1 MDTGLHSLVAIARFH
16 QLPAEPEQLVHQFA
30 EPGKPFSDSQ
40 LLSAAKALT
49 LRAKCLS
56 PSLNQIKS
64 DTLPAIAKAQDGSY
78 FILARLS
85 ENAAGAG
92 SDATTRT
99 YLIHDLRDQAPRS
112 LSQEEF
118 EQLWS
123 GELILVARRQGLG
136 ESLQQKFDISWFIPS
151 LVKYRKLFSEV
162 LIASFFLQ
170 LFALVTPLFFQVV
183 MDKVLVH
190 RGFTTL
196 DVLAVGFFVIVVFE
210 AFLGGFRNYLFSH
223 TTNRVDVELGSRLF
237 NHLLALPLAYFESR
251 QVGQNVARV
260 RELDTIRNF
269 ITGTALTLVI
279 DLFFVFV
286 FLAVM
291 WYYSPTLTWI
301 VLATVP
307 AYVILSLFITPILR
321 HRLNDKF
328 KHGAANTAFLT
339 ESITG
344 IGTVKSM
351 AVEPQM
357 RRKLEDHLSSYVHAS
372 FRSQNLGNVANQ
384 VAGLINKLMTLG
396 IIWWGSHLVIDG
408 EITVGQLI
416 AFNMLAGRVSGPVLK
431 LVQLW
436 QEFQQAGISIARL
449 GDILNTPREPGFN
462 PNRSRLP
469 SLQGAVTLDH
479 VKFRYRVDGPLIL
492 QEIALQVRP
501 GEVIGI
507 VGRSGSGKS
516 TITKLIQRLYVPES
530 GRVLVDGVDLAM
542 IDTAWLRRQIGVVLQ
557 ENFLFNR
564 SIRENIAL
572 VDPSIPM
579 ERVIA
584 AAKMAGAHEF
594 IVELSEGYDT
604 LVGEQGSNLSGG
616 QRQRLAI
623 ARALINNPRILIFDE
638 ATSALDYE
646 SERLIQD
653 NMARICQ
660 GRTVF
665 IIAHRLST
673 VRTCDRIIVMDKG
686 RIVEQGT
693 HEYLLDQN
701 GYYARLYSYQAH
713 NPRLQT
719 VSTNADPMTTGKAQE
734 RPTIQAGPTLRAAP
748 AVKVVPAADAD
759 SQTESTISTVVLSGS
774 NKPPSDNVEKHNL
787 THNDIDESWAL
798 ELLKELEREDEERG
812 P

>member
-1 MDTGLHSLVAIARFH
+1 MDTGLHALVAIARFH
-16 QLPAEPEQLVHQFA
+16 QLPAEPDQLAHQFS
-30 EPGKPFSDSQ
+30 ESGESFSDTQ
-40 LLSAAKALT
+40 LLQAAKALT
-49 LRAKCLS
+49 LKAKQLKLTAEVGALS
-56 PSLNQIKS
+56 NAM
-64 DTLPAIAKAQDGSY
+64 LPAIAKARDGSY
-78 FILARLS
+78 FIVARLS
-85 ENAAGAG
+85 DNEASSGAQVPTTGAG
-92 SDATTRT
+92 V
-99 YLIHDLRDQAPRS
+99 LVHDLREAAPRS
-112 LSQEEF
+112 MSLDEF
-118 EQLWS
+118 ETLWS
-123 GELILVARRQGLG
+123 GELIVLTRRQGFG
-136 ESLQQKFDISWFIPS
+136 ESLQQQFDISWFIPS

-170 LFALVTPLFFQVV
+170 LFALVTPLFFQVA

-196 DVLAVGFFVIVVFE
+196 DVLAVGFFVVVVFE

-301 VLATVP
+301 VLATIP
-307 AYVILSLFITPILR
+307 CYVILSLFITPILR

-344 IGTVKSM
+344 IRTVKSLS
-351 AVEPQM
+351 VEPQM

-372 FRSQNLGNVANQ
+372 FRSQNLSNVSNQ
-384 VAGLINKLMTLG
+384 IAGLINKLMTLG
-396 IIWWGSHLVIDG
+396 IIWWGAHLVIDG
-408 EITVGQLI
+408 GITLGQLI
-416 AFNMLAGRVSGPVLK
+416 AFNMLAGRVSGPILK

-436 QEFQQAGISIARL
+436 QEFQQAGISIQRL

-469 SLQGAVTLDH
+469 SLQGAVSLDH
-479 VKFRYRVDGPLIL
+479 VQFRYRQDGPRVLEDVNL
-492 QEIALQVRP
+492 QIKP

-516 TITKLIQRLYVPES
+516 TITKLIQRLYVPEA
-530 GRVLVDGVDLAM
+530 GRVLVDGVDLTM

-564 SIRENIAL
+564 SVRENIAL
-572 VDPSIPM
+572 VDPSISM
-579 ERVIA
+579 ERVVA

-594 IVELSEGYDT
+594 IAELPEGYDT
-604 LVGEQGSNLSGG
+604 TVGEQGSNLSGG

-623 ARALINNPRILIFDE
+623 ARALITNPRILIFDE

-665 IIAHRLST
+665 IIAHRLTT
-673 VRTCDRIIVMDKG
+673 VRQCNRIIVMDKG
-686 RIVEQGT
+686 SIVEQGN
-693 HEYLLDQN
+693 HDQLIDIN
-701 GYYARLYSYQAH
+701 GYYAKLYSYQSH
-713 NPRLQT
+713 QPRLQT
-719 VSTNADPMTTGKAQE
+719 IANPQE
-734 RPTIQAGPTLRAAP
+734 GGVTLTSSNPERGSFR
-748 AVKVVPAADAD
+748 VESSRVQQ
-759 SQTESTISTVVLSGS
+759 SQTSHQDKAHVTSS
-774 NKPPSDNVEKHNL
+774 N
-787 THNDIDESWAL
+787 IG
-798 ELLKELEREDEERG
+798 EDGRL
-812 P
+812 

>member
-16 QLPAEPEQLVHQFA
+16 QLPAEPEQLAHQFA
-30 EPGKPFSDSQ
+30 EPGKPFSDTQ

-49 LRAKCLS
+49 LRAKRLS
-56 PSLNQIKS
+56 PSLDQIKS

-78 FILARLS
+78 FILARLGEGS
-85 ENAAGAG
+85 AADGE
-92 SDATTRT
+92 STTHT
-99 YLIHDLRDQAPRS
+99 YLIHDLREQAPRS
-112 LSQEEF
+112 ISQEEF
-118 EQLWS
+118 QALWS
-123 GELILVARRQGLG
+123 GELILVTRRQGLG

-196 DVLAVGFFVIVVFE
+196 DVLAIGFFVIVVFE

-307 AYVILSLFITPILR
+307 AYVLLSLFITPILR

-384 VAGLINKLMTLG
+384 VASLINKLMTLG
-396 IIWWGSHLVIDG
+396 IIWWGAHLVIDG
-408 EITVGQLI
+408 QITVGQLI

-492 QEIALQVRP
+492 HEIDLQVKP

-516 TITKLIQRLYVPES
+516 TITKLIQRLYVPEA

-673 VRTCDRIIVMDKG
+673 VRGCNRIIVMDKG
-686 RIVEQGT
+686 RIVEQGN
-693 HEYLLDQN
+693 HDELLQQN
-701 GYYARLYSYQAH
+701 GYYAKLHSYQSHHPHLKTVEAEPSPTAH
-713 NPRLQT
+713 QTPRF
-719 VSTNADPMTTGKAQE
+719 VSSHPE
-734 RPTIQAGPTLRAAP
+734 RASFRVDRAPSEKGQP
-748 AVKVVPAADAD
+748 AH
-759 SQTESTISTVVLSGS
+759 SE
-774 NKPPSDNVEKHNL
+774 KPEGDQ
-787 THNDIDESWAL
+787 
-798 ELLKELEREDEERG
+798 
-812 P
+812 

>member
-16 QLPAEPEQLVHQFA
+16 QLPAEPAQLAHQFCP
-30 EPGKPFSDSQ
+30 PGKVFTDTE
-40 LLSAAKALT
+40 LLVAAKALT
-49 LRAKCLS
+49 LKARKLS
-56 PSLNQIKS
+56 PCMEDLT
-64 DTLPAIAKAQDGSY
+64 DRVLPAIARARDGSY
-78 FILARLS
+78 FVLARIAHQVPS
-85 ENAAGAG
+85 AEGDSQESSA
-92 SDATTRT
+92 
-99 YLIHDLRDQAPRS
+99 LIHDLRDEAPRVVS
-112 LSQEEF
+112 FKELDE
-118 EQLWS
+118 LWS
-123 GELILVARRQGLG
+123 GELIALARRTGLG
-136 ESLQQKFDISWFIPS
+136 ESLTQKFDISWFIPS
-151 LVKYRKLFSEV
+151 LVRYRKLFGEV

-170 LFALVTPLFFQVV
+170 LFALATPLFFQVV

-196 DVLAVGFFVIVVFE
+196 DVLAVGFFVVVVFE
-210 AFLGGFRNYLFSH
+210 ALLGGIRNYIFSH

-237 NHLLALPLAYFESR
+237 HHLLSLPLSYFESR

-286 FLAVM
+286 FIGVM

-301 VLATVP
+301 VIASIP
-307 AYVILSLFITPILR
+307 AYVLLSIFITPILR
-321 HRLNDKF
+321 HRLDEKF

-357 RRKLEDHLSSYVHAS
+357 RRKLEDHLSDYVHAS
-372 FRSQNLGNVANQ
+372 FRSSNLSNVANQ

-396 IIWWGSHLVIDG
+396 IIWWGAHLVIGG
-408 EITVGQLI
+408 EITVGQLV
-416 AFNMLAGRVSGPVLK
+416 AFNMLAGRVSGPILK

-436 QEFQQAGISIARL
+436 QDFQQAGISIQRL
-449 GDILNTPREPGFN
+449 GDILNSPREPGFN

-469 SLQGAVTLDH
+469 ALRGAVSFDQ
-479 VKFRYRVDGPLIL
+479 VNFRYRPDGQLIL
-492 QEIALQVRP
+492 QGVELHVRP

-516 TITKLIQRLYVPES
+516 TLTKLVQRLYIPET
-530 GRVLVDGVDLAM
+530 GRVLIDGVDLATV
-542 IDTAWLRRQIGVVLQ
+542 DTAWLRRQVGVVLQ

-579 ERVIA
+579 ERVIMA
-584 AAKMAGAHEF
+584 ARMAGAHEF
-594 IVELSEGYDT
+594 ISKLSEGYDT

-623 ARALINNPRILIFDE
+623 ARALLNNPRILIFDE

-646 SERLIQD
+646 SERIIQD

-660 GRTVF
+660 GRSVF
-665 IIAHRLST
+665 VIAHRLST
-673 VRTCDRIIVMDKG
+673 VRQCDRIIVMDKG
-686 RIVEQGT
+686 RIVEQGN
-693 HEYLLDQN
+693 HDQLIERN
-701 GYYARLYSYQAH
+701 GYYARLYSHQSH
-713 NPRLQT
+713 T
-719 VSTNADPMTTGKAQE
+719 
-734 RPTIQAGPTLRAAP
+734 PTLRTVAGEARHPTGAP
-748 AVKVVPAADAD
+748 APAAARR
-759 SQTESTISTVVLSGS
+759 SEPGAAAIRLSEAQQ
-774 NKPPSDNVEKHNL
+774 VEP
-787 THNDIDESWAL
+787 DESWAL
-798 ELLKELEREDEERG
+798 QLLEEAEREEQLERETRSEPANVRPINPDQQPE
-812 P
+812 PSA

>member
-16 QLPAEPEQLVHQFA
+16 QLPADSEQLAHQFG
-30 EPGKPFSDSQ
+30 ESGKPFSDTP
-40 LLSAAKALT
+40 LLLAAKALT
-49 LRAKCLS
+49 LRAKLIS
-56 PSLNQIKS
+56 PSLSTIKN
-64 DTLPAIAKAQDGSY
+64 DTLPAIAKADDGSY
-78 FILARLS
+78 FIFARVGQS
-85 ENAAGAG
+85 AKEAPENP
-92 SDATTRT
+92 SSTF
-99 YLIHDLRDQAPRS
+99 LIHDLRESTPRS
-112 LSQEEF
+112 VTQEEF
-118 EQLWS
+118 ERLWS
-123 GELILVARRQGLG
+123 GELILLARRQGLG

-151 LVKYRKLFSEV
+151 LVKYRKSFGEV
-162 LIASFFLQ
+162 LVASFFLQ

-183 MDKVLVH
+183 MDKVMVH

-196 DVLAVGFFVIVVFE
+196 DVLAIGFFVMVVFE

-237 NHLLALPLAYFESR
+237 NHLLGLPLAYFEAR

-291 WYYSPTLTWI
+291 WFYSPTLTWI
-301 VLATVP
+301 VLVTIP
-307 AYVILSLFITPILR
+307 AYVMLSLFITPILR
-321 HRLNDKF
+321 HRLDDKF

-344 IGTVKSM
+344 ISTVKTM

-384 VAGLINKLMTLG
+384 IAGLINKLMTLG
-396 IIWWGSHLVIDG
+396 IIWWGAHLVIDG
-408 EITVGQLI
+408 AITVGQLI

-436 QEFQQAGISIARL
+436 QEFQQAGISIQRL

-469 SLQGAVTLDH
+469 SLQGAVSLDH
-479 VKFRYRVDGPLIL
+479 VRFRYRVDGPLIL
-492 QEIALQVRP
+492 QDIDLQVKP
-501 GEVIGI
+501 GEVIGL

-516 TITKLIQRLYVPES
+516 TITKLIQRLYVPEA
-530 GRVLVDGVDLAM
+530 GRVLIDGVDLSVV
-542 IDTAWLRRQIGVVLQ
+542 DTAWLRRQIGVVLQ

-564 SIRENIAL
+564 SVRENIAL
-572 VDPSIPM
+572 VDPAIAM
-579 ERVIA
+579 EQVVA
-584 AAKMAGAHEF
+584 SAKMAGAHEF
-594 IVELSEGYDT
+594 IVELPEGYDT

-623 ARALINNPRILIFDE
+623 ARALITNPSILIFDE

-646 SERLIQD
+646 SEHLIQS
-653 NMARICQ
+653 NMARICR

-665 IIAHRLST
+665 IIAHRLTT
-673 VRTCDRIIVMDKG
+673 VRQCHRIIVMEKG
-686 RIVEQGT
+686 RMIEEGDHQT
-693 HEYLLDQN
+693 LIRQQ
-701 GYYARLYSYQAH
+701 GYYAKLNRYQESRPH
-713 NPRLQT
+713 SETVGRETRTPRAR
-719 VSTNADPMTTGKAQE
+719 VASHAAPRSFPVEGKAH
-734 RPTIQAGPTLRAAP
+734 
-748 AVKVVPAADAD
+748 D
-759 SQTESTISTVVLSGS
+759 SQ
-774 NKPPSDNVEKHNL
+774 SDEK
-787 THNDIDESWAL
+787 
-798 ELLKELEREDEERG
+798 
-812 P
+812 

>member
-1 MDTGLHSLVAIARFH
+1 MDTGLQSLVAIARFH
-16 QLPAEPEQLVHQFA
+16 QLPAESEQLSHQFGNA
-30 EPGKPFSDSQ
+30 GQTFTDTEL
-40 LLSAAKALT
+40 LLSAKALT
-49 LRAKCLS
+49 LKAKVMS
-56 PSLNQIKS
+56 IKPSDLQNGI
-64 DTLPAIAKAQDGSY
+64 LPAIAKGRDGTY
-78 FILARLS
+78 FIVARI
-85 ENAAGAG
+85 
-92 SDATTRT
+92 SDGETQDSISSVSV
-99 YLIHDLRDQAPRS
+99 LIHDLREDAPRS
-112 LSQEEF
+112 VTLDELDL
-118 EQLWS
+118 LWS
-123 GELILVARRQGLG
+123 GELIVIARRIGLG

-170 LFALVTPLFFQVV
+170 LFALATPLFFQVV

-196 DVLAVGFFVIVVFE
+196 DVLAGGFIIVVIFE

-223 TTNRVDVELGSRLF
+223 TTNRIDVELGSRLF
-237 NHLLALPLAYFESR
+237 NHLLGLPLAYFEAR

-269 ITGTALTLVI
+269 ITGTALTLLI

-291 WYYSPTLTWI
+291 WYYSPTLTCI
-301 VLATVP
+301 VLATIP
-307 AYVILSLFITPILR
+307 AYILLSLFITPILR
-321 HRLNDKF
+321 RRLDEKF
-328 KHGAANTAFLT
+328 KHGAANTSFLT

-357 RRKLEDHLSSYVHAS
+357 RKKLEDHLSSYVHAS
-372 FRSQNLGNVANQ
+372 FRSQNLNNIANQ

-396 IIWWGSHLVIDG
+396 IIWWGAHLVIDG
-408 EITVGQLI
+408 NLSVGQLV

-449 GDILNTPREPGFN
+449 GDILNTPREQGFN

-469 SLQGAVTLDH
+469 SLQGAVSLDQ
-479 VKFRYRVDGPLIL
+479 VKFRYKIDGPLVL
-492 QEIALQVRP
+492 KEIDLHVKP
-501 GEVIGI
+501 GEIIGI

-530 GRVLVDGVDLAM
+530 GRMLIDGVDLAM
-542 IDTAWLRRQIGVVLQ
+542 IDTTWLRRQIGVVLQ

-564 SIRENIAL
+564 TIRENIAL
-572 VDPSIPM
+572 VDPSTSM
-579 ERVIA
+579 DRVVA

-594 IVELSEGYDT
+594 ILEMSEGYDT
-604 LVGEQGSNLSGG
+604 EISEQGSNLSGG

-653 NMARICQ
+653 NMARICK

-673 VRTCDRIIVMDKG
+673 VRGCNRIIVMDKG
-686 RIVEQGT
+686 EVVEQGN
-693 HEYLLDQN
+693 HDELINKN
-701 GYYARLYSYQAH
+701 GYYARLHGYQSH
-713 NPRLQT
+713 KPN
-719 VSTNADPMTTGKAQE
+719 V
-734 RPTIQAGPTLRAAP
+734 P
-748 AVKVVPAADAD
+748 AVDV
-759 SQTESTISTVVLSGS
+759 E
-774 NKPPSDNVEKHNL
+774 NVESEVGYLKT
-787 THNDIDESWAL
+787 THPANSSFLIDRKKIL
-798 ELLKELEREDEERG
+798 DKELEE
-812 P
+812 

>member
-1 MDTGLHSLVAIARFH
+1 MDTGLHTLIAIARFQ
-16 QLPAEPEQLVHQFA
+16 QLPAEPDQLAHQFGQA
-30 EPGKPFSDSQ
+30 GECFSDTQ
-40 LLSAAKALT
+40 LLQAAKALT
-49 LRAKCLS
+49 LKAKQLS
-56 PSLNQIKS
+56 VSLGDLNNAM
-64 DTLPAIAKAQDGSY
+64 LPAVAKARDGSY
-78 FILARLS
+78 FIIARLS
-85 ENAAGAG
+85 DEQPLDNPSDNTSNPNAEN
-92 SDATTRT
+92 SDKTNNAKTISGV
-99 YLIHDLRDQAPRS
+99 LIHDLREAAPRS
-112 LSQEEF
+112 LSLEEL

-123 GELILVARRQGLG
+123 GDLIVLTRRQGFG

-151 LVKYRKLFSEV
+151 LVKYRKLFGEV

-196 DVLAVGFFVIVVFE
+196 DVLAVGFFVVVVFE

-237 NHLLALPLAYFESR
+237 NHLLALPLGYFESR

-291 WYYSPTLTWI
+291 WFYSPTLTWI
-301 VLATVP
+301 VLATIP
-307 AYVILSLFITPILR
+307 CYVLLSLFITPILR
-321 HRLNDKF
+321 RRLNDKF

-344 IGTVKSM
+344 IGTVKSLS
-351 AVEPQM
+351 VEPQM

-372 FRSQNLGNVANQ
+372 FRSQNLGNVSNQ

-396 IIWWGSHLVIDG
+396 IIWWGAHLVIEG
-408 EITVGQLI
+408 AITVGQLI
-416 AFNMLAGRVSGPVLK
+416 AFNMLAGRVSGPILK

-436 QEFQQAGISIARL
+436 QEFQQAGISIQRL

-469 SLQGAVTLDH
+469 SLQGAISLDH
-479 VKFRYRVDGPLIL
+479 VQFRYRADGPRVLEDVNL
-492 QEIALQVRP
+492 QCKP

-516 TITKLIQRLYVPES
+516 TITKLIQRLYVPEA
-530 GRVLVDGVDLAM
+530 GRVLIDGVDLSM

-572 VDPSIPM
+572 VDPSISM
-579 ERVIA
+579 ERVVA

-594 IVELSEGYDT
+594 IVELPEGYDNI
-604 LVGEQGSNLSGG
+604 VGEQGSNLSGG

-623 ARALINNPRILIFDE
+623 ARALITNPRILIFDE

-653 NMARICQ
+653 NMTKICR

-665 IIAHRLST
+665 MIAHRLTT
-673 VRTCDRIIVMDKG
+673 VRQCNRIIVMDKG
-686 RIVEQGT
+686 RIVEQGN
-693 HEYLLDQN
+693 HDELLDIN
-701 GYYARLYSYQAH
+701 GYYAKLYSYQSH
-713 NPRLQT
+713 HPRLQT
-719 VSTNADPMTTGKAQE
+719 IDTEPLPSQKTKPISSSHPERSSFRLERGSST
-734 RPTIQAGPTLRAAP
+734 
-748 AVKVVPAADAD
+748 
-759 SQTESTISTVVLSGS
+759 GS
-774 NKPPSDNVEKHNL
+774 NKTVPVN
-787 THNDIDESWAL
+787 T
-798 ELLKELEREDEERG
+798 KENSGEDEQ
-812 P
+812 

>member
-16 QLPAEPEQLVHQFA
+16 QLPAEPAQLVHQFGQ
-30 EPGKPFSDSQ
+30 PGSLFSDVQ
-40 LLSAAKALT
+40 LLLAAKALT
-49 LRAKCLS
+49 LKAKCVA
-56 PSLNQIKS
+56 LNVVQLKS
-64 DTLPAIAKAQDGSY
+64 DILPALAKARDGSY
-78 FILARLS
+78 FILARVGHCPS
-85 ENAAGAG
+85 G
-92 SDATTRT
+92 DATSPGRT
-99 YLIHDLRDQAPRS
+99 FLIHDLRQPAPRS
-112 LSQEEF
+112 ISQEEF
-118 EQLWS
+118 ESLWS
-123 GELILVARRQGLG
+123 GEIILITRRQGLG
-136 ESLQQKFDISWFIPS
+136 ESLQQQFDISWFIPA
-151 LVKYRKLFSEV
+151 LVKYRKLFGEV

-170 LFALVTPLFFQVV
+170 IFALLTPLFFQVV

-196 DVLAVGFFVIVVFE
+196 DVLAIGFFVVAIFE
-210 AFLGGFRNYLFSH
+210 TFLGGFRNYLFSH

-279 DLFFVFV
+279 DLFFVIV

-291 WYYSPTLTWI
+291 WYYSPALTWI

-307 AYVILSLFITPILR
+307 AYIVLSIVITPILR
-321 HRLNDKF
+321 HRLDDKF

-357 RRKLEDHLSSYVHAS
+357 RRQLEGHLSSYVHAS

-384 VAGLINKLMTLG
+384 TAGLINKLMTLG
-396 IIWWGSHLVIDG
+396 IIWWGAHLVIDG
-408 EITVGQLI
+408 QLTVGQLI

-436 QEFQQAGISIARL
+436 QDFQQAGISIARL

-469 SLQGAVTLDH
+469 SLNGAVELDH
-479 VKFRYRVDGPLIL
+479 VKFRYRVDGPVIL
-492 QEIALQVRP
+492 KDLSLRANA

-530 GRVLVDGVDLAM
+530 GRVLVDGLDLAM
-542 IDTAWLRRQIGVVLQ
+542 ADTAWLRRQIGVVLQ

-572 VDPSIPM
+572 VDPSISM

-584 AAKMAGAHEF
+584 AAKMAGAHDF

-653 NMARICQ
+653 NMARICR

-665 IIAHRLST
+665 MIAHRLST
-673 VRTCDRIIVMDKG
+673 VRSCDRIIVMDKG
-686 RIVEQGT
+686 AIVEQGN
-693 HEYLLDQN
+693 HDELLELN
-701 GYYARLYSYQAH
+701 GYYAKLHSYQSH
-713 NPRLQT
+713 QPHLKT
-719 VSTNADPMTTGKAQE
+719 V
-734 RPTIQAGPTLRAAP
+734 AP
-748 AVKVVPAADAD
+748 DAD
-759 SQTESTISTVVLSGS
+759 SASARFTSS
-774 NKPPSDNVEKHNL
+774 NPEHQSFRVQRQVTD
-787 THNDIDESWAL
+787 
-798 ELLKELEREDEERG
+798 G
-812 P
+812 PECGK

>member
-1 MDTGLHSLVAIARFH
+1 MDTGLHTLVAIARFH
-16 QLPAEPEQLVHQFA
+16 QLPAEMEQLSHQFGSSGQQFTDT
-30 EPGKPFSDSQ
+30 EL
-40 LLSAAKALT
+40 LLSAKALT
-49 LRAKCLS
+49 LKAKLIS
-56 PSLNQIKS
+56 PNVDQLKDAI
-64 DTLPAIAKAQDGSY
+64 LPAIAKMNDGSY
-78 FILARLS
+78 IVLARLS
-85 ENAAGAG
+85 RNDETD
-92 SDATTRT
+92 SV
-99 YLIHDLRDQAPRS
+99 LIHDLRESAPRS
-112 LSQEEF
+112 LSLEKFKET
-118 EQLWS
+118 WT
-123 GELILVARRQGLG
+123 GEIIVITRRLGLG
-136 ESLQQKFDISWFIPS
+136 DSLQEKFDVSWFIPS
-151 LVKYRKLFSEV
+151 LVKYRKIFYEV

-170 LFALVTPLFFQVV
+170 IFGLVTPLFFQVV

-196 DVLAVGFFVIVVFE
+196 DVLAVGFFVVVVFE

-237 NHLLALPLAYFESR
+237 NHLLHLPLAYFESR

-286 FLAVM
+286 FIAVM
-291 WYYSPTLTWI
+291 WYYSPVLTWI
-301 VLATVP
+301 VLATIP
-307 AYVILSLFITPILR
+307 AYILLSIFITPMLR
-321 HRLNDKF
+321 NRLNEKF
-328 KHGAANTAFLT
+328 KHGAENTAFLT

-344 IGTVKSM
+344 IGTVKSL

-372 FRSQNLGNVANQ
+372 FRSQNLSNVANQ
-384 VAGLINKLMTLG
+384 VSGLINKLMTLG
-396 IIWWGSHLVIDG
+396 IIWWGAHLVIGG
-408 EITVGQLI
+408 EITVGQLV

-436 QEFQQAGISIARL
+436 QDFQQAGISISRL
-449 GDILNTPREPGFN
+449 GDILNTPKEPGFN

-469 SLQGAVTLDH
+469 SLKGAVSFEQI
-479 VKFRYRVDGPLIL
+479 KFRYRIDGPVIL
-492 QEIALQVRP
+492 QNIDLHARP

-530 GRVLVDGVDLAM
+530 GRLLIDGIDLAM
-542 IDTAWLRRQIGVVLQ
+542 IDTVWLRKQIGVVLQ

-564 SIRENIAL
+564 TIRENIAL
-572 VDPSIPM
+572 TDPSVSM
-579 ERVIA
+579 DKVIT

-594 IVELSEGYDT
+594 IVEMSEGYDT
-604 LVGEQGSNLSGG
+604 LIGEQGSNLSGG

-653 NMARICQ
+653 NMTEICK

-673 VRTCDRIIVMDKG
+673 VRNCNRIIVMDKG
-686 RIVEQGT
+686 QIVEQGD
-693 HEYLLDQN
+693 HNNLLNKQ
-701 GYYARLYSYQAH
+701 GYYAKLYNYQSP
-713 NPRLQT
+713 NPR
-719 VSTNADPMTTGKAQE
+719 VYSADNRSVDTADNRSVDTADNRSVDTADNRSVDTADNRSVDTADMRIKAE
-734 RPTIQAGPTLRAAP
+734 NKHV
-748 AVKVVPAADAD
+748 VK
-759 SQTESTISTVVLSGS
+759 
-774 NKPPSDNVEKHNL
+774 
-787 THNDIDESWAL
+787 
-798 ELLKELEREDEERG
+798 EDRQ
-812 P
+812 

>member
-1 MDTGLHSLVAIARFH
+1 MDTGLQSLVAIARFH
-16 QLPAEPEQLVHQFA
+16 QLPAEPEQLAHQFA
-30 EPGKPFSDSQ
+30 EPGQLFTDTQ
-40 LLSAAKALT
+40 LLTAAKALT
-49 LRAKCLS
+49 LRAKCISPGLAQLS
-56 PSLNQIKS
+56 NGI
-64 DTLPAIAKAQDGSY
+64 LPAIAKTTDGSY
-78 FILARLS
+78 IILARIGEPVDS
-85 ENAAGAG
+85 
-92 SDATTRT
+92 ATASRT
-99 YLIHDLRDQAPRS
+99 FLLHDLREAAPRS
-112 LSQEEF
+112 VTQEEF
-118 EQLWS
+118 ESLWS
-123 GELILVARRQGLG
+123 GELILVTRRQGLT
-136 ESLQQKFDISWFIPS
+136 ESLQQQFDISWFIPS
-151 LVKYRKLFSEV
+151 LVKYRKLFAEV

-196 DVLAVGFFVIVVFE
+196 DVLAIGFLVIVVFE
-210 AFLGGFRNYLFSH
+210 AFLGGFRHYLFSH

-237 NHLLALPLAYFESR
+237 NHLLALPLAYFEAR

-260 RELDTIRNF
+260 RELDSIRNF

-307 AYVILSLFITPILR
+307 AYVLLSLFITPILR

-396 IIWWGSHLVIDG
+396 IIWWGAHLVIDG
-408 EITVGQLI
+408 QISVGQLI

-469 SLQGAVTLDH
+469 ALQGAVTFEQ
-479 VKFRYRVDGPLIL
+479 VMFRYRVDGPAIL
-492 QEIALQVRP
+492 QGINLQVKP
-501 GEVIGI
+501 GEVLGI

-516 TITKLIQRLYVPES
+516 TITKLIQRLYVPET

-542 IDTAWLRRQIGVVLQ
+542 VDTAWLRRQIGVVLQ

-579 ERVIA
+579 ERVVA

-673 VRTCDRIIVMDKG
+673 VRACDRIIVMDKG
-686 RIVEQGT
+686 RVLEQGN
-693 HEYLLDQN
+693 HDELLSQN
-701 GYYARLYSYQAH
+701 GYYAKLHSYQSHHPHLKTVEAEPSPAPQGRMH
-713 NPRLQT
+713 FVSSHPERASFRLEPKLPGEEQ
-719 VSTNADPMTTGKAQE
+719 SKPADKQE
-734 RPTIQAGPTLRAAP
+734 GEA
-748 AVKVVPAADAD
+748 
-759 SQTESTISTVVLSGS
+759 
-774 NKPPSDNVEKHNL
+774 
-787 THNDIDESWAL
+787 
-798 ELLKELEREDEERG
+798 
-812 P
+812 

>member
-1 MDTGLHSLVAIARFH
+1 MDTGLQALVAIARFH
-16 QLPAEPEQLVHQFA
+16 QLPAEPEQLLHQFGT
-30 EPGKPFSDSQ
+30 PGEVFSDKE
-40 LLSAAKALT
+40 LLLAAKALT
-49 LRAKCLS
+49 LKAKVL
-56 PSLNQIKS
+56 KT
-64 DTLPAIAKAQDGSY
+64 TLADIQDAILPCVAKGQDGAY
-78 FILARLS
+78 FILARVARK
-85 ENAAGAG
+85 EAEEGKEAE
-92 SDATTRT
+92 TTV
-99 YLIHDLRDQAPRS
+99 LIHDLREEAPRS
-112 LSQEEF
+112 VSAEELEAMWAGEVIALS
-118 EQLWS
+118 
-123 GELILVARRQGLG
+123 RRHSLG

-151 LVKYRKLFSEV
+151 LIKYRKLFGEV
-162 LIASFFLQ
+162 VIASFFLQ

-196 DVLAVGFFVIVVFE
+196 DVLAIGFFVVVVFE

-223 TTNRVDVELGSRLF
+223 STNRVDVELGSRLF
-237 NHLLALPLAYFESR
+237 NHLLALPLSYFEAR

-286 FLAVM
+286 FIAVM
-291 WYYSPTLTWI
+291 WYYSPTLTWV
-301 VLATVP
+301 VLATIP
-307 AYVILSLFITPILR
+307 AYILLSIFITPILR
-321 HRLNDKF
+321 HRLNEKF

-372 FRSQNLGNVANQ
+372 FRSQNLSNISNQ

-396 IIWWGSHLVIDG
+396 IVWFGAHLVIDG
-408 EITVGQLI
+408 NMTVGQLV

-436 QEFQQAGISIARL
+436 QDFQQAGISVKRL

-469 SLQGAVTLDH
+469 ALQGQITLDH
-479 VKFRYRVDGPLIL
+479 VRFRYRPDGPVIL
-492 QEIALQVRP
+492 DDVNLQVRP

-516 TITKLIQRLYVPES
+516 TITKLVQRLYVPEG

-564 SIRENIAL
+564 TIRENIAL
-572 VDPSIPM
+572 VDPSVPM
-579 ERVIA
+579 ERIIA

-623 ARALINNPRILIFDE
+623 ARALLNNPRILIFDE

-653 NMARICQ
+653 NMNKICR

-673 VRTCDRIIVMDKG
+673 VRQCNRIIVMEKG
-686 RIVEQGT
+686 RIVEQGN
-693 HEYLLDQN
+693 HDQLLEQN
-701 GYYARLYSYQAH
+701 GYYAKLHSYQSH
-713 NPRLQT
+713 NPRLQK
-719 VSTNADPMTTGKAQE
+719 VAGEAGRGLHSSHPENASFSIE
-734 RPTIQAGPTLRAAP
+734 RRPRRP
-748 AVKVVPAADAD
+748 A
-759 SQTESTISTVVLSGS
+759 
-774 NKPPSDNVEKHNL
+774 
-787 THNDIDESWAL
+787 
-798 ELLKELEREDEERG
+798 EEQS
-812 P
+812 